1 MRKLLWT
8 WTTLLASL
16 AALGATGGRA
26 SVQPQAERALSPA
39 ERSQT
44 PTEARSSAAEKTPL
58 SPAKHTL
65 PLDAARPGS
74 APADPRFRWSV
85 SGAAFTGASPAIG
98 EQGGAPRFPTGPPQ
112 A

>member
-1 MRKLLWT
+1 MRKLFWT

-16 AALGATGGRA
+16 AALGATGGRT
-26 SVQPQAERALSPA
+26 SVQSRAERALSPA
-39 ERSQT
+39 ERSQA

-65 PLDAARPGS
+65 SLGAARPGS
-74 APADPRFRWSV
+74 APADPRLRWSAV
-85 SGAAFTGASPAIG
+85 GAASAGAAPAIA